1 MARIK
6 TTALAS
12 EVKGKYQGTV
22 FSSNRG
28 GAYIR
33 NNKTGQKN
41 TNPNSSKRK
50 SNLSFLAQQWK
61 GLSAEAQNAW
71 NEAITSYPTQNIF
84 GDARNPTGYEL
95 FMRLNATQ
103 LNFGYPTI
111 TLPLAPRAF
120 NDVGTVQVLGSDR
133 MQFVPRQV
141 IDFNAVP
148 TSVGQVYFEATS
160 TALEIRPFAGRTFN
174 VFFKYPENA
183 PLNIWQN
190 IPYLSLSGVPNQTLE
205 GLQIRQTNERAIDI
219 RLNDSGVGSTETI
232 YLDSEDIKCQQGVWH
247 AITLVYSSIVQPV
260 LNIYIDG
267 NAVGGVTLGAGI
279 TGTVTTAGI
288 FSVGRNADDQRSL
301 MAFSHYQVVDT
312 KVDSYELAE
321 LVIGYYF
328 ESSIINY
335 AFDKLVGNT
344 LISNYSNNTNYQL
357 SPNVSEDIAKLVVS
371 SDRQLIQ
378 LIAIGV
384 LNQGNLGQ
392 FLNVLASP
400 PCSYGQRPQTT
411 KIRSIK
417 LIDWAGVSNEIE
429 YEGQIF
435 YSDYVT
441 QEYRDQ
447 FVNVPAGSNINFF
460 VQLYDSQTGVTE
472 RLKISA
478 KPKKP
483 RFKAGTELPEKVN

>member
-28 GAYIR
+28 GAYMR

-71 NEAITSYPTQNIF
+71 NEAVSSYPTQNIF
-84 GDARNPTGYEL
+84 GDSRNPTGYEL

-111 TLPLAPRAF
+111 ALPLAPRAF
-120 NDVGTVQVLGSDR
+120 NDVGTVQVLGTDR
-133 MQFVPRQV
+133 MQFVPRSV
-141 IDFNAVP
+141 IDFKAIP
-148 TSVGQVYFEATS
+148 SKLGTVYFEVSS
-160 TALEIRPFAGRTFN
+160 TDLQHQPFEGSTFN
-174 VFFKYPENA
+174 VFFKYPENG
-183 PLNIWQN
+183 PLEVWQN
-190 IPYLSLSGVPNQTLE
+190 IPYLSFSGVPSDPLSGLEIMQTSSN
-205 GLQIRQTNERAIDI
+205 TIDI
-219 RLNDSGVGSTETI
+219 RLNDKSLGATQKV
-232 YLDSEDIKCQQGVWH
+232 YLDESGIKCAQGVWH
-247 AITLVYSSIVQPV
+247 AITLIYS
-260 LNIYIDG
+260 NISSPELYIFIDG
-267 NAVGGVTLGAGI
+267 ESVGSVTLGPGI
-279 TGTVTTAGI
+279 TGDETTAGI
-288 FSVGRNADDQRSL
+288 FSVGRNADGSRSL
-301 MAFSHYQVVDT
+301 MSFSHYQIIGRNL
-312 KVDSYELAE
+312 DSIELTE
-321 LVIGYYF
+321 LINGYYF
-328 ESSIINY
+328 ESDSLSY
-335 AFDKLVGNT
+335 GFDKLVNDK
-344 LISNYSNNTNYQL
+344 LISNYSDNSNLEL
-357 SPNVSEDIAKLVVS
+357 SPNVSGDISKLVVS
-371 SDRQLIQ
+371 SDRQIVP

-384 LNQGNLGQ
+384 LNQGNIGQ
-392 FLNVLASP
+392 YLNVLASP
-400 PCSYGQRPQTT
+400 PCSYGQRPQIS

-417 LIDWAGVSNEIE
+417 LIDWANVATEIE
-429 YEGQIF
+429 FEGQF
-435 YSDYVT
+435 YYSDYVSN
-441 QEYRDQ
+441 EYANE

-483 RFKAGTELPEKVN
+483 RFKAGTELPIKVN